1 VYPES
6 DTIQKQIKEA
16 KLKNIKSQEI
26 ANFHRLRNLFPQM
39 TSINTT
45 KLNQIK
51 EFEAAHRGPGTYN
64 LDAKKT

>member
-1 VYPES
+1 M
-6 DTIQKQIKEA
+6 
-16 KLKNIKSQEI
+16 KNIKSQEI